1 MTDETT
7 NIVLEH
13 LRALRAGMG
22 RLEED
27 NVFTKARLSSIEHQL
42 AALHGDVAALHA
54 DGATVNDQLESIKR
68 RLDRIERRLDL
79 TDA

>member
-13 LRALRAGMG
+13 LRALRSGMG

-27 NVFTKARLSSIEHQL
+27 NVFTKARLSSIEPE
-42 AALHGDVAALHA
+42 GV
-54 DGATVNDQLESIKR
+54 
-68 RLDRIERRLDL
+68 RLS
-79 TDA
+79 